1 MADKSTMVHINS
13 ENMNINDKQLK
24 IMIFLMNALEKGW
37 SVKKKDYQFIFS
49 KKHENK
55 KEVFQENYL
64 EQFILENNNLDTF
77 LEKPDKF

>member
-55 KEVFQENYL
+55 KEIFQEEYL
-64 EQFILENNNLDTF
+64 ETFIQSNFDMNLLQHT
-77 LEKPDKF
+77 

>member
-1 MADKSTMVHINS
+1 MADKSTTVHINS
-13 ENMNINDKQLK
+13 ENININDKQLK

-55 KEVFQENYL
+55 KEIFQEEYL
-64 EQFILENNNLDTF
+64 ETFIQSNFDMNLLQHT
-77 LEKPDKF
+77 

>member
-1 MADKSTMVHINS
+1 MADKSTTVHINS

-37 SVKKKDYQFIFS
+37 CVKKKDYQFIFS

-55 KEVFQENYL
+55 KEIFQEEYL
-64 EQFILENNNLDTF
+64 ETFIQSNFDMNLLQHT
-77 LEKPDKF
+77 

>member
-1 MADKSTMVHINS
+1 MADKSTTVHINS

-55 KEVFQENYL
+55 KEIFQEEYL
-64 EQFILENNNLDTF
+64 ETFIQSNFDMNLLQHT
-77 LEKPDKF
+77 